1 MSYASIMLHV
11 RPGPEG
17 APHLAAAVDLARRFE
32 ATLIGVGA
40 EMFPPVV
47 YDTGYAY
54 VEGEV
59 YVALRE
65 GIEKNLA
72 AAHDAFRA
80 ATADL
85 RKTALWEAGL
95 RQPAPALALASRAAD
110 LIVAAAPAPHKAGGH
125 VDPFRQAPP
134 AELVM
139 TTGRPVFVVA
149 AEGAPFRGER
159 IVLAWK
165 DTREARRALSD
176 ALPFLGRAHEVLVL
190 EVCDKAETEDAG
202 IRTDDVVNA
211 LARHG
216 CTARALVVASH
227 GDAGAEILHQASV
240 FGADLVVAGAYG
252 HSRLGEWAFGGV
264 TRALLAQ
271 TTTHLLLSH

>member
-1 MSYASIMLHV
+1 MSYASIILHV
-11 RPGPEG
+11 RPGAEG
-17 APHLAAAVDLARRFE
+17 APQLAAAVDLARRFE

-80 ATADL
+80 ATASL
-85 RKTALWEAGL
+85 RKPALWEAGL
-95 RQPAPALALASRAAD
+95 RQPAAALALASRAAD
-110 LIVAAAPAPHKAGGH
+110 LIVAAAPTAGRA
-125 VDPFRQAPP
+125 DPFRQAPP
-134 AELVM
+134 TDLVM
-139 TTGRPVFVVA
+139 TAGRPVFVVA
-149 AEGAPFRGER
+149 PAGDAFRGER
-159 IVLAWK
+159 VVVAWK
-165 DTREARRALSD
+165 DTREARRALTD
-176 ALPFLGRAHEVLVL
+176 ALPLLGRAHEVLVL

-202 IRTDDVVNA
+202 IRTRDVADA

-216 CTARALVVASH
+216 CTARPLVCPSH
-227 GDAGAEILHQASV
+227 GDDGHEILHQASL

>member
-1 MSYASIMLHV
+1 MSYATIMLHV

-54 VEGEV
+54 VEGEI

-65 GIEKNLA
+65 TIEKNLEAAHAAFRTA
-72 AAHDAFRA
+72 AAE
-80 ATADL
+80 L
-85 RKTALWEAGL
+85 RKPALWEAGL

-110 LIVAAAPAPHKAGGH
+110 LIVAASPPANHA
-125 VDPFRQAPP
+125 DPFRQAPP
-134 AELVM
+134 TDLVM
-139 TTGRPVFVVA
+139 TAGRPVFIPA
-149 AEGAPFRGER
+149 AAGAPFRGER
-159 IVLAWK
+159 IIVAWK
-165 DTREARRALSD
+165 DTREARRALTD
-176 ALPFLGRAHEVLVL
+176 AMPFLGRAREVLVL
-190 EVCDKAETEDAG
+190 EVCAEADKDDAA
-202 IRTDDVVNA
+202 IRTADVVQA

-216 CTARALVVASH
+216 CTARAQVIASH

-252 HSRLGEWAFGGV
+252 HTRLGEWAFGGV
-264 TRALLAQ
+264 TRTLLGQ

>member
-1 MSYASIMLHV
+1 MSYGSIMLHV
-11 RPGPEG
+11 RPGAEG
-17 APHLAAAVDLARRFE
+17 AAQLAAAVDLARRFE

-54 VEGEV
+54 VEGEI

-65 GIEKNLA
+65 SIEKNLE
-72 AAHDAFRA
+72 AAHASFRA
-80 ATADL
+80 ATAEL
-85 RKTALWEAGL
+85 RKPALWEAGL

-110 LIVAAAPAPHKAGGH
+110 LIVAACPPANH
-125 VDPFRQAPP
+125 VDPFRQAAPT
-134 AELVM
+134 ELVM
-139 TTGRPVFVVA
+139 TAGRPVFVVA
-149 AEGAPFRGER
+149 AQGAPFRGER
-159 IVLAWK
+159 IVVAWK
-165 DTREARRALSD
+165 DTREARRALTD

-190 EVCDKAETEDAG
+190 EVCNKAEAEDAA
-202 IRTDDVVNA
+202 ISTRDVADA

-216 CTARALVVASH
+216 CTAKPLVVASH
-227 GDAGAEILHQASV
+227 GDDGAEILHQADL

-264 TRALLAQ
+264 TRSLLAQ
-271 TTTHLLLSH
+271 GTEHLLLSH

>member
-1 MSYASIMLHV
+1 MTYASIMLHV

-17 APHLAAAVDLARRFE
+17 AAHLAAAVDLARRFE

-65 GIEKNLA
+65 SIEKNLQT
-72 AAHDAFRA
+72 AHAEFRA
-80 ATADL
+80 ATKDL
-85 RKTALWEAGL
+85 RKPALWEAGL

-110 LIVAAAPAPHKAGGH
+110 LIVAAPPPPNH

-134 AELVM
+134 TELVM
-139 TTGRPVFVVA
+139 TAGRPVFVVA
-149 AEGAPFRGER
+149 SAGDAFKGER
-159 IVLAWK
+159 VVVAWK
-165 DTREARRALSD
+165 DTREARRALTD

-190 EVCDKAETEDAG
+190 EVCDKADADDAA
-202 IRTDDVVNA
+202 IRTRDVAHA

-216 CTARALVVASH
+216 CTARPQVCPSH
-227 GDAGAEILHQASV
+227 GDDGHEILHQASL
-240 FGADLVVAGAYG
+240 FGADLVVAGGYG

-264 TRALLAQ
+264 TRTLLGQ
-271 TTTHLLLSH
+271 TATHLLLSH